1 MATLVENF
9 YPALFQ
15 TQLEPAWQIHTAD
28 LGIEYFCLQLSV
40 FLGTSQLSLRAEFSW
55 EVLDNTTTCKK
66 RKTKNLTRICV
77 EESQWGLPAIA
88 GLKYQLNCGSNA
100 TLPII
105 PDLCS
110 YKVSRTNRNTRML
123 TKTVERINSRQFM

>member
-1 MATLVENF
+1 M
-9 YPALFQ
+9 
-15 TQLEPAWQIHTAD
+15 
-28 LGIEYFCLQLSV
+28 LG
-40 FLGTSQLSLRAEFSW
+40 G
-55 EVLDNTTTCKK
+55 LDNITTLKK
-66 RKTKNLTRICV
+66 RKTMDLTRICV

-123 TKTVERINSRQFM
+123 TKNVERINSR